1 MNTCLKEVVYTTV
14 PSRLNKGEEEGKED
28 MGRRSRIRGG
38 GGGGGGGREGGDGGG
53 RGVNGYEGEGSRIG
67 ERVKE

>member
-28 MGRRSRIRGG
+28 MGRKQG
-38 GGGGGGGREGGDGGG
+38 
-53 RGVNGYEGEGSRIG
+53 G
-67 ERVKE
+67 ERNNGKYGLKVLGVLVLRQLILDSAVGWVWDEGRV

>member
-28 MGRRSRIRGG
+28 RGGRSRIRGG
-38 GGGGGGGREGGDGGG
+38 E
-53 RGVNGYEGEGSRIG
+53 EE
-67 ERVKE
+67 EEEEEKEEKEEEEE